1 MKITIQQC
9 IFLISNLTKKQ
20 NRIFLNLNSY
30 SNVPLKVNG
39 KDVFDKD
46 QAKEMLAMYSELET
60 INEDLATLKTALNE
74 ANATNLIDNKPLF
87 FHLEDVK
94 NKRNLLNFLE
104 RVLSSNSSTA
114 ESGVGVVNYGVLN
127 QSFLKEE
134 FDNLE
139 KEVNSISEKI
149 DLENSKISVK
159 VNLKGKY

>member
-46 QAKEMLAMYSELET
+46 QAKEMLAMYLELET
-60 INEDLATLKTALNE
+60 INEDLATLKTALNH
-74 ANATNLIDNKPLF
+74 ANATNLIDGKPLF
-87 FHLEDVK
+87 YHLEDVK
-94 NKRNLLNFLE
+94 NKRSLLIFLE
-104 RVLSSNSSTA
+104 RVLSSNTSNA

-127 QSFLKEE
+127 QNVLKED
-134 FDNLE
+134 FDKLE
-139 KEVNSISEKI
+139 KEVNSVSERI
-149 DLENSKISVK
+149 DLENSKLTVE

>member
-60 INEDLATLKTALNE
+60 INEDLATLKTALNH
-74 ANATNLIDNKPLF
+74 ANATNLIDGKPLF
-87 FHLEDVK
+87 YHLEDVK
-94 NKRNLLNFLE
+94 NKRSLLSFLE
-104 RVLSSNSSTA
+104 RVLSSNTSNA

-127 QSFLKEE
+127 QNVLKED
-134 FDNLE
+134 FDKLE
-139 KEVNSISEKI
+139 KEVNSVSERI
-149 DLENSKISVK
+149 DLENSKLTVE